1 MSLPGQSLDIRLLV
15 DRIPAFTWSTH
26 PDGSVEFVNQR
37 WREYAG
43 LSAEESQGWGWQT
56 AIHPEDLPSLM
67 RKEQELLRSGE
78 PGDIEARMRRHD
90 GVFPWF
96 LIRFEPFR
104 DETGK
109 IVMWYGVSTDV
120 ETLKQTEE
128 KLREDERELRQITDA
143 IPQAGSCPGPLRR
156 GDLCQPSC
164 PRLYGPYC

>member
-1 MSLPGQSLDIRLLV
+1 
-15 DRIPAFTWSTH
+15 
-26 PDGSVEFVNQR
+26 
-37 WREYAG
+37 
-43 LSAEESQGWGWQT
+43 
-56 AIHPEDLPSLM
+56 M
-67 RKEQELLRSGE
+67 RKQQELLRSGE